1 MVNANHRNALG
12 HKEAIKIAKKQH
24 TERTG
29 SGTWL
34 AARSRWCEYK
44 HHLIKR
50 KEKNKQ
56 KYMVNKEYKL
66 YDAKGLLTKSKSKK
80 AINRT
85 MQELEPNGGWWV
97 VVVTVGG
104 AIVGAIIKFL

>member
-1 MVNANHRNALG
+1 MAGGTQQVCLDET
-12 HKEAIKIAKKQH
+12 KH
-24 TERTG
+24 TFIG
-29 SGTWL
+29 G
-34 AARSRWCEYK
+34 
-44 HHLIKR
+44 
-50 KEKNKQ
+50 NKQ
-56 KYMVNKEYKL
+56 QKIKVMKNKEYKL